1 MPDPRA
7 QTVFVES
14 SVKSVTQQQKMEQ
27 PQSLLV
33 SLRNYA
39 LTGGAASL
47 LLGLVELVD
56 LNYRL
61 TPVFES
67 FVERIIL
74 FAYFSMNLLG
84 GLVIGLLVGFF
95 ASAFGFLRGAS
106 ERALARVI
114 EARSG
119 RRLLAGL
126 SIAAL
131 AAFAMNQQHHINRY
145 VIGLLREAEKI
156 PFLKDPLLNHEK
168 SVSYLTLMGLVIACA
183 LVWTTARAS
192 VSMGRLIEVGRIV
205 ALATV
210 IAAAYFIDSRVEVP
224 TYQAT
229 LHVSMF
235 LLSMALAMVLVA
247 TTLAALAS
255 TRAIRLKRSTLVV
268 AVVVL
273 VGALV
278 FTFASFDRNQNLKTQ
293 VFTRTTQ
300 ARQHFKLIQWA
311 LDFDRD
317 TYSALLGG
325 GDADDRRAAVNP
337 GQPEIVGD
345 GIDNNCIGG
354 DLTQRDID
362 DWKREHSDP
371 PAAVGVP
378 PQRLNVIFIFIDALR
393 ADHLGA
399 YGYHRNTSPNIDRL
413 AARSCVFDN
422 AFTPAP
428 NTFEALP
435 KFMQSSYW
443 DGHFET
449 WTEALARNGYNAL
462 LFPRRITTLR
472 RHVKGMKEAHEF
484 KAKELATTIDVAID
498 LLGSAPSDRPFCA
511 YLYATDP
518 HRRYIRHEK
527 FDFGASMVDLYDGE
541 IAATDFQFGRLFDW
555 MQQTGRTKDTM
566 IVIMADHGES
576 LGERGVYKHSS
587 QLYNEQAR
595 VPIIIYVPGLAP
607 RRITDY
613 VSTVDLGATIL
624 SAAGIPRP
632 TGYAGVSLLP
642 LMRGE
647 AFTHPPVYGEQVLKQ
662 DSPYVRPQQNV
673 HPESRKYMVI
683 TQDGYKLIYNRNSYS
698 FELFDLNSD
707 PREERNLY
715 DRLPAKAEEM
725 KRLLGRFIDILWVS
739 RPWDADES
747 QYFYRGAQGDDDEM

>member
-1 MPDPRA
+1 MADPRA
-7 QTVFVES
+7 QTVLVES
-14 SVKSVTQQQKMEQ
+14 SRQSTPEQQKMEKRE
-27 PQSLLV
+27 SLLV

-47 LLGLVELVD
+47 LLGLVELID

-61 TPVFES
+61 TPVFQS
-67 FVERIIL
+67 SAERIV
-74 FAYFSMNLLG
+74 FFGYFSINVLG
-84 GLVIGLLVGFF
+84 GLVIGLLVGLF
-95 ASAFGFLRGAS
+95 AVSFSLLRGAL
-106 ERALARVI
+106 ERTLAAVI
-114 EARSG
+114 KERSTRG
-119 RRLLAGL
+119 LLAGL
-126 SIAAL
+126 SIAAV
-131 AAFAMNQQHHINRY
+131 AAIALNQQHQINRY

-156 PFLKDPLLNHEK
+156 PFLKDTLLNHER
-168 SVSYLTLMGLVIACA
+168 SLSYLTLMGFVIASA
-183 LVWTTARAS
+183 LVWTIARAS
-192 VSMGRLIEVGRIV
+192 VSKGRLIAAGRV
-205 ALATV
+205 VVLAAI
-210 IAAAYFIDSRVEVP
+210 IAAGYYIDSRIEVP
-224 TYQAT
+224 TYQSS
-229 LHVSMF
+229 LHISMF
-235 LLSMALAMVLVA
+235 LVCMALAMVLVA
-247 TTLAALAS
+247 TTGAAVWGAG
-255 TRAIRLKRSTLVV
+255 TIRLKRSMWVP
-268 AVVVL
+268 AVGL
-273 VGALV
+273 LAAALV
-278 FTFASFDRNQNLKTQ
+278 FTFARFDRNQNLKVQ
-293 VFTRTTQ
+293 VFQRTTQ

-317 TYSALLGG
+317 TYSAFLGG
-325 GDADDRRAAVNP
+325 GDADDGRAAINP

-354 DLTQRDID
+354 DLIQKDID
-362 DWKREHSDP
+362 EWKREHSGT
-371 PAAVGVP
+371 PAGAVFPGR
-378 PQRLNVIFIFIDALR
+378 RLNVVFIFIDALR
-393 ADHLGA
+393 ADHLGT

-413 AARSCVFDN
+413 AARSSVFDN

-472 RHVKGMKEAHEF
+472 RHVKGMTEAHGS
-484 KAKELATTIDVAID
+484 KAKRLSATIDLATD
-498 LLGSAPSDRPFCA
+498 LLARAPSDRPFCA

-518 HRRYIRHEK
+518 HRPYLPHEA
-527 FDFGASMVDLYDGE
+527 FDFGPSLIDRYDGE
-541 IAATDFQFGRLFDW
+541 IAATDFQFGRFFDW
-555 MQQTGRTKDTM
+555 MEQSGRINDTM
-566 IVIMADHGES
+566 VVIMADHGES

-595 VPIIIYVPGLAP
+595 VPMIIYVPGLAP
-607 RRITDY
+607 RRISDY

-624 SAAGIPRP
+624 NAAGIPR
-632 TGYAGVSLLP
+632 TAGYGGVSLLP

-662 DSPYVRPQQNV
+662 DSPYVRPEQNV

-698 FELFDLNSD
+698 FELFDLKND
-707 PREERNLY
+707 PREDRNLH
-715 DRLPAKAEEM
+715 DLLPAKAEEM
-725 KRLLGRFIDILWVS
+725 KRMLGRFIDVLWVS

-747 QYFYRGAQGDDDEM
+747 QYFQTGSPDEDDEM

>member
-1 MPDPRA
+1 MVDPSAR
-7 QTVFVES
+7 TVIVNN
-14 SVKSVTQQQKMEQ
+14 SVPAVTPQQKMETSE
-27 PQSLLV
+27 SLLG

-39 LTGGAASL
+39 LAGGAASL
-47 LLGLVELVD
+47 LLSVVELVD
-56 LNYRL
+56 LNFRL

-67 FVERIIL
+67 FSERIIL
-74 FAYFSMNLLG
+74 LAYFSLNLLG

-95 ASAFGFLRGAS
+95 CGSFNVLRGALD
-106 ERALARVI
+106 RALARFI
-114 EARSG
+114 EARSR

-131 AAFAMNQQHHINRY
+131 AAFLLNQQHHINRY

-156 PFLKDPLLNHEK
+156 PFLKDPLLNHER
-168 SVSYLTLMGLVIACA
+168 SVSYLTLMGLILVCA

-192 VSMGRLIEVGRIV
+192 ASRGRLIGAGRIV
-205 ALATV
+205 GLATV
-210 IAAAYFIDSRVEVP
+210 IAVAYYIDSRVEVP
-224 TYQAT
+224 TYQSS
-229 LHVSMF
+229 LHLSMF
-235 LLSMALAMVLVA
+235 LLSTALAMVLVA
-247 TTLAALAS
+247 TTFAAP
-255 TRAIRLKRSTLVV
+255 TRAQAIRLKRSTWVV
-268 AVVVL
+268 ATA
-273 VGALV
+273 ALV
-278 FTFASFDRNQNLKTQ
+278 AMLAFTFIAFDRNQNLKTQ

-317 TYSALLGG
+317 TCSALLGG
-325 GDADDRRAAVNP
+325 GDADDSRAAVNP
-337 GQPEIVGD
+337 AQPEIVGD

-354 DLTQRDID
+354 DLTQTDID
-362 DWKREHSDP
+362 AWKSEHDAP
-371 PAAVGVP
+371 PAAEGLSG
-378 PQRLNVIFIFIDALR
+378 QRLNVVFIFIDALR
-393 ADHLGA
+393 PDHLGA
-399 YGYHRNTSPNIDRL
+399 YGYHRSTSPNIDRL

-435 KFMQSSYW
+435 KFMQSAYW

-484 KAKELATTIDVAID
+484 KAKRLAGTIDVAIE
-498 LLGSAPSDRPFCA
+498 LLGSAPADRPFCA

-518 HRRYIRHEK
+518 HRPYARHEA
-527 FDFGASMVDLYDGE
+527 FDFGTSLVDRYDGE
-541 IAATDFQFGRLFDW
+541 IAATDFQFGRFFDW
-555 MQQTGRTKDTM
+555 MEQSGRIKDTM

-595 VPIIIYVPGLAP
+595 VPMIIYLPGLAP
-607 RRITDY
+607 RRIKNY

-662 DSPYVRPQQNV
+662 DSPYVRPDQNV
-673 HPESRKYMVI
+673 HQESRKYMVI

-698 FELFDLNSD
+698 FELFDLDSD

-715 DRLPAKAEEM
+715 DRMPAKAEEM
-725 KRLLGRFIDILWVS
+725 KRLLGRFIDVLSVS

-747 QYFYRGAQGDDDEM
+747 QYFYAGAQDEDDEM